1 MTNAQIIFNR
11 QQYLLE
17 AGKIKPTGRTLEFV
31 DADGNK
37 ITVPEAEE
45 IHTFAA
51 WKALGYSVRKGE
63 KAIDTFT
70 IWKYPSRKKGEK
82 KEEEAQEEQEAGERC
97 FLKLSHFF
105 AAHQVQRA

>member
-17 AGKIKPTGRTLEFV
+17 AGKIKPTGRTLEFM
-31 DADGNK
+31 DGDGNK

-70 IWKYPSRKKGEK
+70 IWKYPTSKKK
-82 KEEEAQEEQEAGERC
+82 DQAEEEAQEADARC
-97 FLKLSHFF
+97 FMKLSHFF

>member
-31 DADGNK
+31 DGEGNK
-37 ITVPEAEE
+37 VIVPEAEE

-70 IWKYPSRKKGEK
+70 IWKYPSSKKK
-82 KEEEAQEEQEAGERC
+82 DQTEEEAQEADARC
-97 FLKLSHFF
+97 FMKLSHFF